1 MQRSD
6 VSARCGVPIRRF
18 GQLPRAP
25 RANTQLGLTYV
36 EVLLTVSITAI
47 IMLALMGVVN
57 TATETGKEVMERTT
71 LTRQARFAMARM
83 VRTVSHSTRL
93 MLPLRDNPN
102 TDWPE
107 NLREQTEPAS
117 APLGSS
123 KLASAVL
130 AITLPLYV
138 DLDGDGI
145 ADADND
151 GDGLVD
157 EDLPKDN
164 QNDSLAGIGL
174 IDDDGDGSI
183 DEIIAGNP
191 KDDNDEDGTMN
202 EDRLNGIDDDGDGS
216 IDEDAND
223 DAGSD
228 GKPGIIGVD
237 DDADGVVDEG
247 DKNDDDEDGVKDED
261 WYDAVVYFLEPGA
274 AGGRAL
280 VERTPV
286 PWDNNGDNTV
296 DGSDYSEAVV
306 ASNVTRFRVERLGS
320 ATAIEVVDI
329 TLELTDPGS
338 GESISL
344 QTRVRVGGA
353 L

>member
-1 MQRSD
+1 MP
-6 VSARCGVPIRRF
+6 AL
-18 GQLPRAP
+18 LPDKK
-25 RANTQLGLTYV
+25 QFGLTYV

-47 IMLALMGVVN
+47 IMIALMGVVN
-57 TATETGKEVMERTT
+57 TASEAGKEVMQRTS

-83 VRTVSHSTRL
+83 VKTVNHSSRIL
-93 MLPLRDNPN
+93 LPLRDNPN

-117 APLGSS
+117 PPPGSS
-123 KLASAVL
+123 TLASAVL

-157 EDLPKDN
+157 EDLPIDN

-183 DEIIAGNP
+183 DEAFPGIPG
-191 KDDNDEDGTMN
+191 DDNDEDGSKS
-202 EDRLNGIDDDGDGS
+202 EDPYNNVDDDGDGS
-216 IDEDAND
+216 IDEDRGEDNNKD
-223 DAGSD
+223 TR
-228 GKPGIIGVD
+228 PGIAGVD
-237 DDADGVVDEG
+237 DDADNAVDEG
-247 DKNDDDEDGVKDED
+247 DIKDNDEDGSMGED
-261 WYDAVVYFLEPGA
+261 WYDAVVFFLEAGA
-274 AGGRAL
+274 TGRVL
-280 VERTPV
+280 TERIPV
-286 PWDNNGDNTV
+286 PWDNNNDSKI
-296 DGSDYSEAVV
+296 DGKDFSESVI
-306 ASNVTRFRVERLGS
+306 ASNVTRFRVERL
-320 ATAIEVVDI
+320 ATVNAIEVIDI
-329 TLELTDPGS
+329 TLELTDPQS

-344 QTRVRVGGA
+344 QTSVRVGGA